1 LDRRFNKHD
10 NGHRYGADA
19 HRADEDHRYHHDK
32 RRLFVDGHLGQTKLW
47 VSLVLDNTG
56 SMSET
61 DGTGLSKISALKTA
75 ATQMLTTL
83 QNASAN
89 PGDVQVA
96 LVPFTK
102 NVDVGT
108 SLVGATGSTG
118 PISTR
123 HLPVHA
129 GSNRR
134 TGFVMSLHRQQQRL
148 RLHQCTSQ
156 QQPERDDNSVKR
168 TYKDT
173 SALASTLTQ

>member
-1 LDRRFNKHD
+1 MPTVLMRIIGITTINV
-10 NGHRYGADA
+10 GYSST
-19 HRADEDHRYHHDK
+19 
-32 RRLFVDGHLGQTKLW
+32 VTWGQTKLW

-83 QNASAN
+83 QNASGQ

-102 NVDVGT
+102 NVDVGNVPGRRDLDRLDRFRLGT
-108 SLVGATGSTG
+108 S
-118 PISTR
+118 R
-123 HLPVHA
+123 FNA

-168 TYKDT
+168 HI
-173 SALASTLTQ
+173 